1 MGRTY
6 ERGSEIMRETATRWA
21 IRRDG
26 VTVEVFDTNTEAF
39 IYLHRIQGQSV
50 AWAIMHEGWEM
61 VEVEG

>member
-1 MGRTY
+1 
-6 ERGSEIMRETATRWA
+6 MRETATRWA